1 MFHAITPVLLTFN
14 EMPNIGRTLSHLDW
28 ADEIVVVDSG
38 SNDGTLD
45 VLRQNPKVRVYE
57 RKFDTHA
64 GQWRYAITETSIST
78 PWILR
83 LDADYQI
90 SPELIREIS
99 LLDPAVRISAYRIS
113 FGYAIYGRVLRA
125 SLYPPTPSSF
135 ARITLELSMAATQK
149 SGRLMV
155 WCRTLA
161 GSLFTMI
168 ESLSLTGLLRRHD
181 MDHAN
186 CHTY

>member
-14 EMPNIGRTLSHLDW
+14 ERPNIGRTLSHLDW

-64 GQWRYAITETSIST
+64 GQWRYAITETNIST

-90 SPELIREIS
+90 SPGVDSGNFIAGAHGSNFRIPDFVCLRDLRPRS
-99 LLDPAVRISAYRIS
+99 SRLAVPAKYR
-113 FGYAIYGRVLRA
+113 
-125 SLYPPTPSSF
+125 P
-135 ARITLELSMAATQK
+135 LSK
-149 SGRLMV
+149 
-155 WCRTLA
+155 
-161 GSLFTMI
+161 GS
-168 ESLSLTGLLRRHD
+168 R
-181 MDHAN
+181 
-186 CHTY
+186 